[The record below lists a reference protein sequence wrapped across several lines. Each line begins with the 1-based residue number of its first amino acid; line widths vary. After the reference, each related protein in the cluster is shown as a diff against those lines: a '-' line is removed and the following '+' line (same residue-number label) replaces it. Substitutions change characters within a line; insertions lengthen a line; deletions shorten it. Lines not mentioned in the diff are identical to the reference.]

1 MVLAIV
7 FGVPLFILA
16 IIIYIRNGTLQFNAV
31 GSNRIL
37 MSKLSIVYMLL
48 MWMNLILF
56 YRYVYI

>member
-31 GSNRIL
+31 GSDKIL

-48 MWMNLILF
+48 MWMNLILL
-56 YRYVYI
+56 